1 MTLHPARAR
10 ARTLGLPF
18 PGTPGPLNAITDVA
32 GVSVGFTTLTDPATH
47 LRTGVTAIRPRQDAG
62 FPRPLAAGHFSLNGN
77 GEMTG
82 THWIDDAGYFC
93 GPILITN
100 THAIGACHSGAT
112 RWMIDHY
119 ADHFGGNSGGHAW
132 AMPVVAETY
141 DGRLNDI
148 NAMRVTPDHA
158 IAAINAATFGPVA
171 EGNTGGGNGMVA
183 YGFKAGTGTAS
194 RRVTIGSDYTLG
206 VLVQANHGLRDWLT
220 ILGKPLG
227 KLMPDESA
235 PPNTLPNTPQNT
247 QPRETGSII
256 VILATDAP
264 LSALSLRALAKR
276 AALGLARSGSA
287 GGNSSGDIFL
297 AFSTADIGPMPDRAV
312 YLTATEAVN
321 PHHIDPLY
329 LAAVEATDEAIV
341 NALVAADPVPTFK
354 PAGGVMPAIDT
365 AALAALFRP

>member
-1 MTLHPARAR
+1 M
-10 ARTLGLPF
+10 
-18 PGTPGPLNAITDVA
+18 NAITDVA
-32 GVSVGFTTLTDPATH
+32 GVTVGFTTLTDPAIG

-62 FPRPLAAGHFSLNGN
+62 VPRPMMAGHFALNGN

-93 GPILITN
+93 GPVLVSN
-100 THAIGACHSGAT
+100 THAVGACHTGAT
-112 RWMIDHY
+112 AWMIGQY
-119 ADHFGGNSGGHAW
+119 AAHFAGHAW

-148 NAMRVTPDHA
+148 NAMRVTPAHA
-158 IAAINAATFGPVA
+158 IAALEAATGGPVA

-194 RRVTIGSDYTLG
+194 RRVTIGAEYTLG

-227 KLMPDESA
+227 RLMPDGDA
-235 PPNTLPNTPQNT
+235 PA
-247 QPRETGSII
+247 RETGSII

-297 AFSTADIGPMPDRAV
+297 AFSTADIGPMPDRAG
-312 YLTATEAVN
+312 YLTATGTLN

-329 LAAVEATDEAIV
+329 VAAVEATDEAIV

-354 PAGGVMPAIDT
+354 PAGGIMPAIDT
-365 AALAALFRP
+365 AALAALFRT